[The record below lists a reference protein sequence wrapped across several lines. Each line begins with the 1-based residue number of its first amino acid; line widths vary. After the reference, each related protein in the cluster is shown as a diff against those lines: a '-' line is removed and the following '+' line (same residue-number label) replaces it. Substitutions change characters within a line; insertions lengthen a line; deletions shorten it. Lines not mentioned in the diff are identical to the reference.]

1 MVRDH
6 RRVRQSLI
14 EGYTVQLGLPLDH
27 RQIELALIVAL
38 RKAEKAA
45 AVARE
50 AMLAAQVADR
60 AKSEFLANMSHELRT
75 PLNAIIGFSEI
86 IKLDDER
93 RRARYPEYAGY
104 IHEAGL
110 HLLAIVNDILD
121 LARIEAGKVALEEE
135 VVSLGKILRSIVQ
148 TIQPLADAKQVT
160 LACNLPPLDLD
171 IHVDR
176 KRFKQ
181 ILLNLLGNAVKFT
194 AAGGCVSIET
204 HADEGGELAIAI
216 RDTGIGIACSDLRK
230 VLEPFEL
237 VESPLTRSKTGTG
250 LGLPI
255 ARALAEM
262 HGGQLSLESKIG
274 VGTTVRLRLPRERI
288 CNPLPCR
295 PQMRAPAIISTLDG
309 DRRPAERRTSN

>member
-6 RRVRQSLI
+6 RRERESLI

-27 RQIELALIVAL
+27 RQIELALVVAL
-38 RKAEKAA
+38 RKAERAA

-50 AMLAAQVADR
+50 AMRTAQVADR

-75 PLNAIIGFSEI
+75 PLNAIIGFSEM

-121 LARIEAGKVALEEE
+121 LARIEAGKVCLDEE
-135 VVSLGKILRSIVQ
+135 VVSLGEILRSTVQ
-148 TIQPLADAKQVT
+148 TIQPLADTKRVT
-160 LACNLPPLDLD
+160 LSCRPPAADLG
-171 IHVDR
+171 IRVDR

-194 AAGGCVSIET
+194 EASGCVTIET
-204 HADEGGELAIAI
+204 GPDTGDELVIAI
-216 RDTGIGIACSDLRK
+216 RDTGIGIASSDLGK

-237 VESPLTRSKTGTG
+237 AENPLTRSRTGTG

-255 ARALAEM
+255 ARALTEM
-262 HGGQLSLESKIG
+262 HGGQLSLDSAIG
-274 VGTTVRLRLPRERI
+274 VGTTVRLHLPRDR
-288 CNPLPCR
+288 CCG
-295 PQMRAPAIISTLDG
+295 APPRRSAAAAAVLVSHFG
-309 DRRPAERRTSN
+309 DRGFADRPNPN